1 VKQVNQLIH
10 STKRLETLKSILKNG
25 LHTSYA
31 KEEFC
36 GENILIPMISFS
48 NLLFRD
54 LGSEE
59 LVSYG
64 NYGIVINRDLAY
76 EKYNLNPV
84 MYVTT
89 NSKIA
94 KSVDENFEHSVLPQ
108 ALNIIK
114 QFYIDSKNCCGKFSD
129 NVNISHLNDKTKYLI
144 NSIDE
149 NTSDN
154 ILDALREIFGDIF
167 VNSNQQILL
176 MKPYKVKD
184 GKGKEW
190 IAYNDREW
198 RKSFPELN
206 FISEFSPRR
215 TGERNAE
222 YDKWLNTQKPHYTD
236 EKYTLKIDISEIE
249 YIIVAEEKE
258 IEEIENFIKQ
268 VLGKTIE
275 KGKVDILENL
285 KKKEKDIN
293 SFIL

>member
-1 VKQVNQLIH
+1 MKQVNQLIH

-89 NSKIA
+89 NSEIA
-94 KSVDENFEHSVLPQ
+94 KSVDENFEYSVLPQ
-108 ALNIIK
+108 TLHIIK
-114 QFYIDSKNCCGKFSD
+114 QFYVDSKNCCGKFLD
-129 NVNISHLNDKTKYLI
+129 NVNIRPLNDKTRDLI
-144 NSIDE
+144 NSIDD
-149 NTSDN
+149 NTPDN
-154 ILDALREIFGDIF
+154 ILNALREIFEEIF

-184 GKGKEW
+184 GEGKEW

-206 FISEFSPRR
+206 YISEFSPRR
-215 TGERNAE
+215 SGKPNKK
-222 YDKWLNTQKPHYTD
+222 YDEWVNKYKPHYTD
-236 EKYTLKIDISEIE
+236 KKYTLKIDISEIE
-249 YIIVAEEKE
+249 HIIVAEEKE
-258 IEEIENFIKQ
+258 IEEIENFIIQ
-268 VLGKTIE
+268 VLGKEIV
-275 KGKVDILENL
+275 KGKVDTLENL
-285 KKKEKDIN
+285 KKKEKN
-293 SFIL
+293 TLRQA